1 MVARYEHTYQQ
12 GIERFWNRKDRF
24 DYYLPSFANLGEQAV
39 LNKEIYAQ
47 GTAVDNQVFGYQEA
61 WADYRYKPNRVTGEM
76 RSTHTTSLD
85 VWHLGDEYST
95 LPRLSDAWIS

>member
-1 MVARYEHTYQQ
+1 MVARYDHTYQQ

-47 GTAVDNQVFGYQEA
+47 GTAVDNQVFGYPGSPRPKRCTLVVVRLDLAVMQL
-61 WADYRYKPNRVTGEM
+61 
-76 RSTHTTSLD
+76 TH
-85 VWHLGDEYST
+85 
-95 LPRLSDAWIS
+95 